1 MKSLKIKGFIDLS
14 LVDWDGKVSAVLFL
28 PFCNFR
34 CPFCYNNDF
43 VLRPEE
49 MPTIEYEEI
58 KQYLLKNRDWLDGV
72 TITGGEPTIHQELP
86 ILCRRIK
93 ELGFRVKLDTN
104 GSNSQMIKELID
116 QALVDYVAMDIK
128 TPLTVKDYSKVV
140 NVNTE
145 RILTEIKRT
154 TKVLLE
160 SKIGYEFRTTLVP
173 TLHNKNNIKLICQK
187 IKGCR
192 KYILQNFKSD
202 VKTLDPS
209 FQNIKPFSQNEME
222 EFVKLAQKITPN
234 TSLR

>member
-34 CPFCYNNDF
+34 CPFCYNNVF

-49 MPTIEYEEI
+49 KPTIAYEEVE
-58 KQYLLKNRDWLDGV
+58 QYLLKNRDWLDGLA
-72 TITGGEPTIHQELP
+72 ITGGEPTIHQELP
-86 ILCRRIK
+86 ILCRKIK
-93 ELGFRVKLDTN
+93 KLRFKVKLDTN
-104 GSNSQMIKELID
+104 GSNSQMIQKLID

-128 TPLTVKDYSKVV
+128 APLTVKDYSKVV

-154 TKVLLE
+154 INVLLE
-160 SKIGYEFRTTLVP
+160 SNIGYEFRTTLVP
-173 TLHNKNNIKLICQK
+173 TLHNKDNIKLICQK

-202 VKTLDPS
+202 VRTLDPT
-209 FQNIKPFSQNEME
+209 FQNITPFSQNEME
-222 EFVKLAQKITPN
+222 EFVKVAQEIIPN